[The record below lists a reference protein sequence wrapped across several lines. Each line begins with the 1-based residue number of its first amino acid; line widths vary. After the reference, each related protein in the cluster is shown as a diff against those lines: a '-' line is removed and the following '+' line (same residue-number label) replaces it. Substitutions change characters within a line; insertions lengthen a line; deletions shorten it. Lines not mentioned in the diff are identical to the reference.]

1 MSLTEKHNALIQSS
15 KYISRDLSW
24 LQFNYR
30 VLDQAKEEGRSVFD
44 RMRFIAIT
52 ASNLDEF
59 FMIRVGSLYNYLD
72 FKKARFDYSGL
83 REDLYK
89 IKIFEE
95 LHTFVKI
102 QNEVYEQYVYPY
114 FAENGF
120 RVVNFEDLETT
131 EKENITDYFA
141 KVIFP
146 MLTPMV
152 YDQYH
157 VFPILRNQ
165 LLIFSVLTKDEQEE
179 TRKKLSF
186 VQVPPTLPR
195 YYVVERETEDLFV
208 PIESIIRSHLEK
220 LFRNVQI
227 LSISL
232 FRITRNG
239 DFSVE
244 ETEDVET
251 EFVNEIKRK
260 LKTRQTGRV
269 VRVEVEQ
276 NFPDEVRDILCK
288 RLNLEKDN
296 FFYIPRRIN
305 LKDLT
310 QIIKNESFQ
319 SQQTSPK
326 TPVTPLALF
335 NEEEEDLF
343 KIIKK
348 KDILIHHPYNSMDL
362 FLELLE
368 KSAEDP
374 DVLAIKITIYRLAKD
389 SRVTNALLKAAEN
402 GKQVSAL
409 FELKARF
416 DEENNIKE
424 SKRLQEA
431 GCFVIHGVGSYKA
444 HTKMCLIVRKEG
456 EGITRYVHLSSGNYN
471 ETTSKAYTDISLLT
485 ANDLYAQD
493 VSEFFNAITG
503 HSNPQKYKVLITAP
517 RDLRNQLI
525 ELIDKEAENA
535 QKGLKSGIVI
545 KINSLQ
551 DDKFMDAL
559 YRASQAGVP
568 IKLIVRGI
576 CCLRPE
582 RVGLSENI
590 TVRSIVGDYL
600 EHGRLFYFHQN
611 GNPKVYGG
619 SADAMVR
626 SFDKRVE
633 SLFLI
638 IDERCKQEAINI
650 LHYCLLD
657 NVNAYKMN
665 EDGSYTK
672 LSANGDIRFNSHEE
686 FYKVSPDEV
695 WKAKLF

>member
-1 MSLTEKHNALIQSS
+1 MVLTEKHNALIQSS

-24 LQFNYR
+24 IQFNYR
-30 VLDQAKEEGRSVFD
+30 VLDQVKDENRSVFE

-72 FKKARFDYSGL
+72 FKKSRFDYSGL

-95 LHTFVKI
+95 LQAFVKA
-102 QNEVYEQYVYPY
+102 QNECYEQYVVP
-114 FAENGF
+114 FFVENGF
-120 RVVNFEDLETT
+120 NIVPFEELKEE
-131 EKENITDYFA
+131 EKNEIAQYFER
-141 KVIFP
+141 VIFP

-152 YDQYH
+152 FDQYH
-157 VFPILRNQ
+157 VFPILLNQ

-186 VQVPPTLPR
+186 VQIPSTLPR
-195 YYVVERETEDLFV
+195 FYVVERPDIDLFV
-208 PIESIIRSHLEK
+208 PIESIIRNFIDK
-220 LFRNVQI
+220 LFRNVQV
-227 LSISL
+227 LSTSL

-276 NFPDEVRDILCK
+276 NFPDEVRDILMK
-288 RLNLEKDN
+288 RFNIDKDN
-296 FFYIPRRIN
+296 FFYIQRRLN
-305 LKDLT
+305 LKDLM
-310 QIIKNESFQ
+310 QIVKHEGFQNQQAMPKN
-319 SQQTSPK
+319 
-326 TPVTPLALF
+326 PVLPLALV
-335 NEEEEDLF
+335 NEEEDDIFEV
-343 KIIKK
+343 IKK
-348 KDILIHHPYNSMDL
+348 KDILLHHPYNSMDV

-368 KSAEDP
+368 KASEDP
-374 DVLAIKITIYRLAKD
+374 DVLSIKITIYRLAKE

-416 DEENNIKE
+416 DEENNIRE

-456 EGITRYVHLSSGNYN
+456 DGVRRYVHLSSGNYN
-471 ETTSKAYTDISLLT
+471 ESTAKTYTDIALLT
-485 ANDLYAQD
+485 AKEEYAQD

-503 HSNPQKYKVLITAP
+503 HSHPYRYKVLITAP

-525 ELIDKEAENA
+525 ELIDSEAKYA
-535 QKGLKSGIVI
+535 QQGLPSGIVI

-568 IKLIVRGI
+568 IHLIVRGI

-582 RVGLSENI
+582 RAGLSDNI

-611 GNPKVYGG
+611 GQPKVYGG

-626 SFDKRVE
+626 SFDKRIE

-638 IDERCKQEAINI
+638 TDEQCKQEAINI
-650 LHYCLLD
+650 LAYSLRD

-665 EDGSYTK
+665 QDGTYTRIK
-672 LSANGDIRFNSHEE
+672 AKKGEERFN
-686 FYKVSPDEV
+686 V
-695 WKAKLF
+695 